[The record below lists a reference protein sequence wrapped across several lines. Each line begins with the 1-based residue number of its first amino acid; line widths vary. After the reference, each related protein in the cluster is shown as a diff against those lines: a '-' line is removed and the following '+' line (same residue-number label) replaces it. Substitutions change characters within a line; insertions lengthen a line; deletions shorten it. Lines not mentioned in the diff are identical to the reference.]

1 MSEKV
6 EQQLAS
12 ARLDMQ
18 LGNFSAG
25 VEKLSEILQ
34 YTPNHHQALQM
45 MVNAQSQQR
54 NYQGLIDTLKSMI
67 HYFPTEQGTYFYL
80 ADVYQY
86 LNQLPSAISVYQ
98 SLLKAFPDNA
108 TAHFN
113 LAMLL
118 GKIEAFSEALTHYQI
133 CLDLNISQPEEVFL
147 NRSVL
152 FYRQGKHE
160 SAIVELKQA
169 LDIAPEYQDAHFNLA
184 TIYEELGDKDR
195 ALEIYFKLA
204 ETNPAYEQVFERLAN
219 ASAFN
224 NINHPLIET
233 VSRLLSEGKLSE
245 PQRESIC
252 FGLGKLYDE
261 HKQYDAAFQ
270 YYQQGNVL
278 SERRVGEYEPDKMK
292 KRISDLIDIFSPEL
306 FSSITLDEADSSHV
320 KSPVFV
326 CGMFR
331 SGTTL
336 IEQVLSKHESFT
348 SGGELEFINNAVRKV
363 FPNYPSDLGGIED
376 VGEKLR
382 GIRESYLAFLTERFG
397 DKATHTHIIDKR
409 PDNFMHIGLIKLI
422 FPNARIIH
430 TLRHPL
436 DNMISVYFQHL
447 GNDLPYAN
455 NLEHIAHYYGQ
466 HYRLLQHWRSVFG
479 EQIFCL
485 SYEDFVANQ
494 ADTTRRLLDY
504 CVVDWDEQCLQFH
517 QSSNAVSTA
526 SIWQVR
532 KPLYESAVK
541 RWLNYENHL
550 TQAKKIL
557 AAQGLNSD

>member
-18 LGNFSAG
+18 LGNFSAS
-25 VEKLSEILQ
+25 VEKLSGILQ
-34 YTPNHHQALQM
+34 DIPNHHQALQM
-45 MVNAQSQQR
+45 MANAQSQQQD
-54 NYQGLIDTLKSMI
+54 YQGLIDTLQSMI
-67 HYFPTEQGTYFYL
+67 QYFPTDQGTYFYL
-80 ADVYQY
+80 ADVHQY
-86 LNQLPSAISVYQ
+86 LNQLSSALSVYQ
-98 SLLKAFPDNA
+98 SLLKLFPENA

-118 GKIEAFSEALTHYQI
+118 GKTEALSEALNHYQI
-133 CLDLNISQPEEVFL
+133 CLDLHISQPEEVFL

-160 SAIVELKQA
+160 SAIAELKQA
-169 LDIAPEYQDAHFNLA
+169 LNIAPDYQDAHFNLA
-184 TIYEELGDKDR
+184 TVYEELGDKDR

-219 ASAFN
+219 ASAFS
-224 NINHPLIET
+224 NINHPLIEK
-233 VSRLLSEGKLSE
+233 VSRLLSEDKLSE
-245 PQRESIC
+245 SQRESIC
-252 FGLGKLYDE
+252 FGLGKLHDE
-261 HKQYDAAFQ
+261 YGQYNAAFQ
-270 YYQQGNVL
+270 YYEQGNAL
-278 SERRVGEYEPDKMK
+278 SERRVGEYEPDKLEK
-292 KRISDLIDIFSPEL
+292 LVSDIIDVFSLEL
-306 FSSITLDEADSSHV
+306 FSSLSLNEEISSEINP
-320 KSPVFV
+320 PVFV

-336 IEQVLSKHESFT
+336 IEQVLSKHGSFT
-348 SGGELEFINNAVRKV
+348 SGGELEFINNAVRKE
-363 FPNYPSDLGGIED
+363 FPHYPFELTKVDGM
-376 VGEKLR
+376 GEKLQR
-382 GIRESYLAFLTERFG
+382 IRESYLTFLKERFG
-397 DKATHTHIIDKR
+397 ADAANTHIIDKR
-409 PDNFMHIGLIKLI
+409 PDNFMHIGLIKLM

-485 SYEDFVANQ
+485 PYEDFVANQ

-541 RWLNYENHL
+541 RWFNYENHL

-557 AAQGLNSD
+557 AVQGIRTD